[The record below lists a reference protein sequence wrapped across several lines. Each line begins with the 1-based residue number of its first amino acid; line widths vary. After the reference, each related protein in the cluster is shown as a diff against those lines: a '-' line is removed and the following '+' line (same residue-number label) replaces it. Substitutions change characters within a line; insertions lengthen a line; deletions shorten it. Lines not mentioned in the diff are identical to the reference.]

1 MPQLAVFLLI
11 YGIGW
16 LLLVSFVSL
25 SLYSHWLL
33 KVFSFLLIGRHF
45 FLKIYSIVVVYSYIK
60 DLCRDPIPPGNNGQ
74 QELPRAISTAK
85 LPSRTHL
92 PSGTSSGF
100 SSSDRRKPKSS
111 GNYVSIVSM
120 LRKLLNQIR

>member
-33 KVFSFLLIGRHF
+33 KVFSFLLIGRQDYF
-45 FLKIYSIVVVYSYIK
+45 RFGYVIERRSIP
-60 DLCRDPIPPGNNGQ
+60 DFN
-74 QELPRAISTAK
+74 
-85 LPSRTHL
+85 
-92 PSGTSSGF
+92 
-100 SSSDRRKPKSS
+100 
-111 GNYVSIVSM
+111 
-120 LRKLLNQIR
+120 